1 MCVRLFITITLV
13 SCLYMKYRSV
23 FFFFPQYPHDLLAP
37 LDNSNSSISDVM
49 YVKLFNPENAAPLS
63 SYDLT
68 EPATF
73 RIPLKNYASSYDV
86 VPAVSVKS

>member
-13 SCLYMKYRSV
+13 SCFYIVL

-49 YVKLFNPENAAPLS
+49 YVNLFNPENAAPLS

-86 VPAVSVKS
+86 VPAVSV